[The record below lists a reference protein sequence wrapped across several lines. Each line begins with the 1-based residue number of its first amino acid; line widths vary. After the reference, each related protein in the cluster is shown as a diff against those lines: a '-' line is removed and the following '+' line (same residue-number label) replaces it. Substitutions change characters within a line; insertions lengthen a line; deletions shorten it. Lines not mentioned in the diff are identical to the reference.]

1 MLYVRTMTGKDW
13 LYILR
18 QVRSKDTL
26 EKIIDKKKY
35 ELSDAELAV
44 FWGAADHRLAE
55 IITGTLYDRVPAEI
69 WRYVR

>member
-26 EKIIDKKKY
+26 EKIIDKKNTSSAMLNWPY
-35 ELSDAELAV
+35 SGEQPTIG
-44 FWGAADHRLAE
+44 WQR
-55 IITGTLYDRVPAEI
+55 
-69 WRYVR
+69 